1 MTQHAVSLTDKYDLG
16 KTQVLLNGTQA
27 LIRLMLAQKARD
39 VAAGLNTAG
48 YCTGYRGSPLGAV
61 DFQMRRAEKE
71 LLASLSLLEIDSSE
85 KSFLNQVRDAK
96 GCPRCQNLGY
106 RGRVGIFELM
116 RMSDSIHSL
125 VIKSASAPDIREV
138 ALKEGMSTLQGSG
151 WQQIKRGLTTIDEVI
166 RYADG
171 PVEEQS

>member
-1 MTQHAVSLTDKYDLG
+1 MEIEPFLIASSVEMVIAQRLVRRLCQECSHPTKMT
-16 KTQVLLNGTQA
+16 
-27 LIRLMLAQKARD
+27 
-39 VAAGLNTAG
+39 
-48 YCTGYRGSPLGAV
+48 
-61 DFQMRRAEKE
+61 EKE

>member
-1 MTQHAVSLTDKYDLG
+1 MSADE
-16 KTQVLLNGTQA
+16 
-27 LIRLMLAQKARD
+27 MLSSEELSKF
-39 VAAGLNTAG
+39 
-48 YCTGYRGSPLGAV
+48 P
-61 DFQMRRAEKE
+61 K
-71 LLASLSLLEIDSSE
+71 LLAFIISFFHLTNSSE
-85 KSFLNQVRDAK
+85 KNFLKQVRDAK

-138 ALKEGMSTLQGSG
+138 ALNEGMSTLQGSG

-171 PVEEQS
+171 SVEE